1 MVNALTGRN
10 VNLYKKLKQ
19 EMDNAQE
26 IKIIVSFL
34 RESGVK
40 LIISDLKKQA
50 LKGTDIKIIT
60 SKYLNI
66 TEPSALY
73 LLKKE
78 LGNLVNLRFYNKEDI
93 AFHPKAYFIK
103 KENNKILFIGSSNIS
118 ASALTSGIEWNYEL
132 FDKNDQ
138 KAYQEFEG
146 EFDRIY
152 EKETNIIDNEEL
164 KKYTK
169 SWKKPQVLTVI
180 SDKLLKQKEKPEP
193 RGAQIEALYE
203 LNLARQEGINKGM
216 VVGATGIG
224 KTFIAAFD
232 SLDFDKI
239 LFLAHREEILKQ
251 AETTFKK
258 TKKWEDK

>member
-103 KENNKILFIGSSNIS
+103 KENNNILFIGSSNIS

-132 FDKNDQ
+132 YDNNDQ
-138 KAYQEFEG
+138 KAYLEFEK
-146 EFDRIY
+146 EFDKIY
-152 EKETNIIDNEEL
+152 REESTIIDNKEL

-169 SWKKPQVLTVI
+169 SWKKPQVFKIVPDETQ
-180 SDKLLKQKEKPEP
+180 KQIGKPEP

-203 LNLARQEGINKGM
+203 LELARKEGISRGM

-224 KTFIAAFD
+224 KTFISAFD
-232 SLDFDKI
+232 ALNFNKV

-251 AETTFKK
+251 A
-258 TKKWEDK
+258 